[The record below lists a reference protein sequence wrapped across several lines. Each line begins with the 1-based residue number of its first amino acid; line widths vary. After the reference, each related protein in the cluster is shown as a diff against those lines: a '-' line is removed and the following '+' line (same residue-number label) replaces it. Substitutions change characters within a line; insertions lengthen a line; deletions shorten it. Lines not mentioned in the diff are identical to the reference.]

1 MEEDKLLTITEAAE
15 YLKVSESVVNE
26 MLNTGVIKKQSI
38 GKSFKIDQEEI
49 DAWLATLNPKE
60 EENLAMKRIICHFQ
74 DYFKP
79 ENIIMDFTADNK
91 YEAIATMS
99 RKARD
104 LKIVKDHRWLY
115 EVVVARE
122 ELVSTAVGKGV
133 AMLHPRHMHPTKIK
147 APTVLFG
154 RSSEGVEFDAP
165 DDQPVNLFFML
176 LLHNDKQHLFSLSF
190 ITKFLMHEKN
200 ITLLNQ
206 AKTAEEVYN
215 AIAGFD
221 SNNKTPDKK
230 K

>member
-1 MEEDKLLTITEAAE
+1 MTEDKLLTITEAAD
-15 YLKVSESVVNE
+15 YLKVNESVVNE
-26 MLNTGVIKKQSI
+26 MLNTGVIKKQGSAKNYSI
-38 GKSFKIDQEEI
+38 DKDDIDT
-49 DAWLATLNPKE
+49 WLSTLNPKE

-74 DYFKP
+74 DYFKL
-79 ENIIMDFTADNK
+79 ENIILDFTADNK
-91 YEAIATMS
+91 YESIATMS
-99 RKARD
+99 KKARD

-147 APTVLFG
+147 QPTVLFG
-154 RSSEGVEFDAP
+154 RSAEGVEFDAP

-200 ITLLNQ
+200 INLLNQ

-215 AIAGFD
+215 AISSFEAQ
-221 SNNKTPDKK
+221 SKNSDKN
-230 K
+230 

>member
-1 MEEDKLLTITEAAE
+1 MTEDKLLTIAEAAE
-15 YLKVSESVVNE
+15 YLKVNESVINE
-26 MLNTGVIKKQSI
+26 MLNTGVIKKQGTS
-38 GKSFKIDQEEI
+38 KSFSIDKDEI
-49 DAWLATLNPKE
+49 DTWLSTLNPKE

-74 DYFKP
+74 DYFKL
-79 ENIIMDFTADNK
+79 ENIILDFNSDNK
-91 YEAIATMS
+91 YESIATMS
-99 RKARD
+99 KKARD

-147 APTVLFG
+147 QPTVLFG
-154 RSSEGVEFDAP
+154 RSAEGVEFDAP

-200 ITLLNQ
+200 INLLNQ

-215 AIAGFD
+215 AISSFETQ
-221 SNNKTPDKK
+221 SKNSDKN
-230 K
+230 